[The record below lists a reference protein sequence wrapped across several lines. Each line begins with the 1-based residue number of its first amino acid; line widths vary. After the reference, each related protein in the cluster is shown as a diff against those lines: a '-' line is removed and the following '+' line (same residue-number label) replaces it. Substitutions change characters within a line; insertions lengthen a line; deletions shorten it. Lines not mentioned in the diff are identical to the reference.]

1 MAVRS
6 RKTIRPRW
14 LVSAVAAGAALSV
27 AVGLSTSFAEDPV
40 PPPPPSTGTGIPQ
53 TYFGPPASTS
63 FSENNE
69 SLVGPVQL
77 LKSGTVDL

>member
-1 MAVRS
+1 MPEQPCRY
-6 RKTIRPRW
+6 RFRW
-14 LVSAVAAGAALSV
+14 LAAAIAGGTATSLAI
-27 AVGLSTSFAEDPV
+27 GLGPSFAEDPV
-40 PPPPPSTGTGIPQ
+40 PPPTPSTGTGIPQ